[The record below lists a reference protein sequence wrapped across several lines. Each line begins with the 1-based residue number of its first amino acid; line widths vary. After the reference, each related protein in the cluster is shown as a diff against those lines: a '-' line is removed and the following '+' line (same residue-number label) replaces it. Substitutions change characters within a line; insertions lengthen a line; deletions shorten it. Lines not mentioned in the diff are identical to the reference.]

1 MPKTNPLVKI
11 CGLTSEEQA
20 LQVAKLGANAIGII
34 SVEES
39 PRYVSA
45 EIKKKIF
52 KTLENFYPKIDRV
65 SVVQNCPIDLI
76 IKNFLGNPSETI
88 IQLHGDEDIDYC
100 KKIRGKIPN
109 IGLWKAFRIKTEK
122 DIDKIKPFED
132 IVDAILL
139 DSWNEKTYGGSGKK
153 IKSIYNIEKIYNY
166 YGLIEQTGSIF
177 IECPK
182 CSCFKC
188 SIYSDILIRDTN
200 LEIIKKDK
208 KKGFLQVLSLLP
220 TSYPG
225 NSLLTEDIAELR
237 NDIKCD
243 CDNGSQK
250 FIIHGRSKN
259 SEIRGCANI

>member
-1 MPKTNPLVKI
+1 MQDNDMPKTNPLVKI

-52 KTLENFYPKIDRV
+52 KNLEIFHPKIDRV
-65 SVVQNCPIDLI
+65 TVVQNCPIDLI

-100 KKIRGKIPN
+100 KKIREKIPN

-132 IVDAILL
+132 FVDAILL
-139 DSWNEKTYGGSGKK
+139 DSWNKETYGGS
-153 IKSIYNIEKIYNY
+153 
-166 YGLIEQTGSIF
+166 
-177 IECPK
+177 
-182 CSCFKC
+182 
-188 SIYSDILIRDTN
+188 
-200 LEIIKKDK
+200 
-208 KKGFLQVLSLLP
+208 
-220 TSYPG
+220 
-225 NSLLTEDIAELR
+225 
-237 NDIKCD
+237 
-243 CDNGSQK
+243 
-250 FIIHGRSKN
+250 
-259 SEIRGCANI
+259 